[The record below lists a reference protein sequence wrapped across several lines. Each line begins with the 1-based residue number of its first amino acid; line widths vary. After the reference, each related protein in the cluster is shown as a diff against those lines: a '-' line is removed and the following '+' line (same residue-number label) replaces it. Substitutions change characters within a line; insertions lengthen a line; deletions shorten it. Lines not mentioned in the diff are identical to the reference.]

1 MNDEVSIV
9 YNVAHE
15 APLGPLIA
23 VYFYMTGLSAGSFIL
38 STLAYGFGIKRFK
51 PLGKIGVVLATVLL
65 VLAPLNLI
73 ADLGQPWRFWHLFPY
88 LNPTSPI
95 TYGSFLLTLYPINCL
110 IYAFFMFKGDEK
122 MTKLFGLIGI
132 PLAVSV
138 HGYTGF
144 IMALAKAR
152 ALWNTALM
160 PILFLVSAMVSGI
173 ALMILVVT
181 VMGFFSKQRRPD
193 PVLIRD
199 LGRILV
205 GAILLDLFLVFSDVL
220 VLLTSDS
227 EAAEAAGSLLRGAFN
242 PYFLG
247 VEILSGSLVPLLLLT
262 APTALVARLVG
273 VFAPPTIGASLVY
286 YGGVPI
292 FPLGLPLMVAS
303 FIPLLAQGIPLRH
316 RTLPATVAA
325 SILVMVGILAM
336 RYVVVIGG
344 QNVPLS

>member
-1 MNDEVSIV
+1 MNDELTIV

-15 APLGPLIA
+15 PPLGPLIA
-23 VYFYMTGLSAGSFIL
+23 LYFYMTGLSAGSFIL

-88 LNPTSPI
+88 LNFTSPI
-95 TYGSFLLTLYPINCL
+95 TYGTFLLTLYPLTCV
-110 IYAFFMFKGDEK
+110 IYAVFMFTGNDR
-122 MTKLFGLIGI
+122 MTRLFGLIGI

-144 IMALAKAR
+144 IMAMAKAR

-181 VMGFFSKQRRPD
+181 VIGLLSKARRPD
-193 PVLIRD
+193 YGLVQD
-199 LGRILV
+199 LGKILV
-205 GAILLDLFLVFSDVL
+205 GAIALDLFLVFSDVL

-227 EAAEAAGSLLRGAFN
+227 EAAEAAGMILQGSFSR
-242 PYFLG
+242 YFLG
-247 VEILSGSLVPLLLLT
+247 VELLVGSLVPLALLVSP
-262 APTALVARLVG
+262 AFLVARLGFLV
-273 VFAPPTIGASLVY
+273 APPILGATLVY
-286 YGGVPI
+286 FNGPVIMSLGT
-292 FPLGLPLMVAS
+292 PLIAVS
-303 FIPLLAQGIPLRH
+303 FLPLLAQGIPRRH
-316 RTLPATVAA
+316 RPLPSIVVA
-325 SILVMVGILAM
+325 SLLVMAGILAM

-344 QNVPLS
+344 QYVPLS